1 MSKKKNIIIAL
12 PKGRILKELIPLL
25 KKIDI
30 LPEEDFMKTD
40 SRKLIFK
47 TNIENLKIIKVRAF
61 DVATFVAF
69 GAAQIGVAGNDV
81 LNEFQYDEIY
91 SVLNLNIGKC
101 RLSVAR
107 NKLDKTKKKE
117 EIGNFL
123 VATKYKNIVTNHF
136 AKKGIRAE
144 CIKLNGAIE
153 LAPKLGICSAIVDLV
168 STGET
173 LKQNDLKEDEVL
185 LNITS
190 RLIVNKIA
198 YKVMNEDI
206 SMYMKKFEE
215 LVNA

>member
-1 MSKKKNIIIAL
+1 MCI
-12 PKGRILKELIPLL
+12 R
-25 KKIDI
+25 D
-30 LPEEDFMKTD
+30 
-40 SRKLIFK
+40 R
-47 TNIENLKIIKVRAF
+47 
-61 DVATFVAF
+61 
-69 GAAQIGVAGNDV
+69 
-81 LNEFQYDEIY
+81 
-91 SVLNLNIGKC
+91 
-101 RLSVAR
+101 
-107 NKLDKTKKKE
+107 
-117 EIGNFL
+117 
-123 VATKYKNIVTNHF
+123 YKNIVTNHF